1 MNSQKSRSIRRISVT
16 KLFGMYNYDLYVPDA
31 SAGSEKIFILYGDNG
46 SGKTSI
52 LKIAFHL
59 LAPED
64 QSGHKSEVAPIP
76 FKRFEI
82 ELHNNTL
89 IWAERSK
96 GNLTGGFMMGV
107 KVKGRKERTV
117 EFVAVE
123 ENSIRATSKKHDA
136 QIKAFLTYLGKLDIS
151 LYLLSD
157 DRTIRLAGRE
167 DRDSLYDIEY
177 GEEWIYMEAESRAR
191 IRRRHQINPEQ
202 ISQHRLAQSISRA
215 EVWIRSK
222 AIQGSSIGE
231 SNVNTLYSE
240 ILRRIISLP
249 KVTKIAEKDTKKKI
263 DERLSKLETE
273 CKQYSQYGL
282 LPKFSGREI
291 MKAVSS
297 APPGQIEIITNVL
310 NPYLESLEKKL
321 EALTEVYTR
330 VNSLVSIINRFLT
343 NKLFSYDLHRGI
355 AISSDDGTS
364 LSPFMLSSGERHL
377 LLLFCNSFVAVDRP
391 SILMIDEPELSLNIK
406 WQRKLI
412 VSLLDCIGDSPVQ
425 YLLATH
431 SMELLAQ
438 HRDRVAKLESSN
450 KSYQR

>member
-1 MNSQKSRSIRRISVT
+1 MKELKSRSIKRISVT
-16 KLFGMYNYDLYVPDA
+16 NLFGMYDYDLTVQENSIEP
-31 SAGSEKIFILYGDNG
+31 EKILILYGDNG

-82 ELHNNTL
+82 ELHNGTV
-89 IWAERSK
+89 IWAERPK
-96 GNLTGGFMMGV
+96 RKLKGGFSMGI
-107 KVKGRKERTV
+107 KVQRRKEKTI

-123 ENSIRATSKKHDA
+123 GNSIRSTSEKHDA
-136 QIKAFLTYLGKLDIS
+136 QTHEFLAYLSELDIS

-157 DRTIRLAGRE
+157 DRTIRQAGRV
-167 DRDSLYDIEY
+167 DRDLQYDIEF
-177 GEEWIYMEAESRAR
+177 GEELIYMEAESRAR
-191 IRRRHQINPEQ
+191 VRRRHQINPEQ
-202 ISQHRLAQSISRA
+202 IAQHRLSQSISRA
-215 EVWIRSK
+215 ETWIRGR
-222 AIQGSSIGE
+222 AILGSSIGE

-240 ILRRIISLP
+240 ILRNLISLP
-249 KVTKIAEKDTKKKI
+249 KGSKISQKTSKVTI
-263 DERLSKLETE
+263 ERRLAKLESKY
-273 CKQYSQYGL
+273 KQFSQYGL
-282 LPKFSGREI
+282 LPEFSGIGI
-291 MKAVSS
+291 MQAVSS
-297 APPGQIEIITNVL
+297 APTAQIEIITNVL

-321 EALTEVYTR
+321 EAMTEAYTR

-343 NKLFSYDLHRGI
+343 NKLLSYDLHKGI
-355 AISSDDGTS
+355 TIYSDDKTLLDPS
-364 LSPFMLSSGERHL
+364 MLSSGERHL

-412 VSLLDCIGDSPVQ
+412 LSLLDCVGDSPVQ
-425 YLLATH
+425 YLFATH

-438 HRDRVAKLESSN
+438 HRDRVVKLENRRAS
-450 KSYQR
+450 KA